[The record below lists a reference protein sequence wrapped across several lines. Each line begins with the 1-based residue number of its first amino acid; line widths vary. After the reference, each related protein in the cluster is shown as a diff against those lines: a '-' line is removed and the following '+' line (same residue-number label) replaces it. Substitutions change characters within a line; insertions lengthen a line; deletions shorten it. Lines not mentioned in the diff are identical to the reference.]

1 MLSCMCFKCKH
12 AGTCRHAMARW
23 LYKLRNLGGGGR
35 GGGGRGGEGVG
46 EGGRGGGGRGGRG
59 GGGRGGE
66 GVGGGGSS
74 GVQTI
79 IMQF

>member
-1 MLSCMCFKCKH
+1 MCFKCKH

-23 LYKLRNLGGGGR
+23 LYKLRNLGGGG
-35 GGGGRGGEGVG
+35 GGEGVG
-46 EGGRGGGGRGGRG
+46 GG
-59 GGGRGGE
+59 GGE